1 MTKTMLLAVAAIACA
16 GDARAGAPAA
26 DAGGLPAVHAV
37 LFTHIEDNTPPGV
50 IGSPS
55 NLAAYMGLRAR
66 LLEMGALAHAYGIP
80 WSLQPD
86 WKILLAAAQYEGG
99 ASFLVTLRDDLGVA
113 IDPHS
118 HEGGGYNYTD
128 VAHLLGTLG
137 VGGST
142 VIGGHVWDPGYPQF
156 QEWDRYRVPVPGQ
169 RYPAALWRGDILMG
183 SGTPNHVDDPI
194 VSGVWRPRDRY
205 DYWTDDPG
213 ANIAAVGA
221 FTGTLA
227 GVADLAARYRSGEIP
242 PECLLTASLHVRPA
256 DITAPGGLAAVETG
270 VLKPLAALRNEGAV
284 VPTDFTAL
292 VATWR
297 DAFQGRACLYRVI
310 TTR

>member
-1 MTKTMLLAVAAIACA
+1 MKALLVASALLA
-16 GDARAGAPAA
+16 GTTGARAGAMEPRS
-26 DAGGLPAVHAV
+26 GGPPAVHVV
-37 LFTHIEDNTPPGV
+37 LFTHVEDNAPPGV
-50 IGSPS
+50 IGSPA
-55 NLAAYMGLRAR
+55 NQAAYASLRAR
-66 LLEMGALAHAYGIP
+66 LLEMGALAAAYGIP

-86 WKILLAAAQYEGG
+86 WKLLLAAQQYEG
-99 ASFLVTLRDDLGVA
+99 AANFLVTLRDDFGVA

-128 VAHLLGTLG
+128 VAYLLETLG

-142 VIGGHVWDPGYPQF
+142 VIGGHVWDPGFPQF
-156 QEWDRYRVPVPGQ
+156 QEWDRYRVPVPGL

-205 DYWTDDPG
+205 DYWTDDPA

-221 FTGTLA
+221 FTGTLS
-227 GVADLAARYRSGEIP
+227 GVDDLVGRYRSGEIP

-256 DITAPGGLAAVETG
+256 DITAPGGLAPIETG
-270 VLKPLAALRNEGAV
+270 ILKPLAARRQEGAV
-284 VPTDFTAL
+284 VLSDFTAL
-292 VATWR
+292 VDTWR
-297 DAFQGRACLYRVI
+297 SAFQGRACLYRVI
-310 TTR
+310 TAR